1 MESNTISEKTKED
14 YLEIENGNKININ
27 IVNNLLKIQVI
38 FNSKE
43 YLGLFS
49 LNYLKKENKIFSY
62 LTLIGIKDCINQ
74 RIIEKQFSI
83 INDTNHLK
91 LNLLFDNDNNIELII
106 PFNDKIKE
114 VSLENFIRLE
124 TEIIN
129 LNNRINGIKNELK
142 QELKKEILEE
152 LHEKEKNMN
161 LNIKTNITKLIEN
174 KKPKILFYQKLEY
187 ISPVLVDQTS
197 LTEVPYYT
205 REFKTEDNYQIVQV
219 NINIPY
225 TSMDKEYSHGRILTY
240 LDNEMINDSTIH
252 NRFDWEIKP
261 LTIMGYIQN
270 LQKGNHKIKI
280 LACVD
285 KGTLNIPHIW
295 KTSIEYTI
303 RPIISG
309 SMTIIGF

>member
-1 MESNTISEKTKED
+1 MESNTISEKTKEE

-43 YLGLFS
+43 YLGFFS

-62 LTLIGIKDCINQ
+62 LTLIGIKDCIHQ
-74 RIIEKQFSI
+74 RITEKQFSI

-152 LHEKEKNMN
+152 VKKTISKE
-161 LNIKTNITKLIEN
+161 IEN
-174 KKPKILFYQKLEY
+174 KTPKILFQQKLEY
-187 ISPVLVDQTS
+187 IAPVLIDQKE
-197 LTEVPYYT
+197 LTEVPYYS
-205 REFKTEDNYQIVQV
+205 REFKTEQIYNIVQV

-225 TSMDKEYSHGRILTY
+225 TSMDTDCSHGKILTY
-240 LDNEMINDSTIH
+240 LDNEMICDSTIH
-252 NRFDWEIKP
+252 NQYQWELKP
-261 LTIMGYIQN
+261 LTIIGYVKN
-270 LQKGNHKIKI
+270 LPIGNHKIKI

-285 KGTLNIPHIW
+285 KGTLNLPHLW
-295 KTSIEYTI
+295 KTCIEYTI
-303 RPIISG
+303 KPIVSG
-309 SMTIIGF
+309 SMTIIGI

>member
-1 MESNTISEKTKED
+1 
-14 YLEIENGNKININ
+14 
-27 IVNNLLKIQVI
+27 
-38 FNSKE
+38 
-43 YLGLFS
+43 
-49 LNYLKKENKIFSY
+49 
-62 LTLIGIKDCINQ
+62 
-74 RIIEKQFSI
+74 
-83 INDTNHLK
+83 
-91 LNLLFDNDNNIELII
+91 
-106 PFNDKIKE
+106 
-114 VSLENFIRLE
+114 
-124 TEIIN
+124 
-129 LNNRINGIKNELK
+129 
-142 QELKKEILEE
+142 
-152 LHEKEKNMN
+152 MN
-161 LNIKTNITKLIEN
+161 LNINKNITKLIEN

-225 TSMDKEYSHGRILTY
+225 ASMDKEWSHGRILTY

-252 NRFDWEIKP
+252 NRFEWEIKP

-270 LQKGNHKIKI
+270 LQKGTHKIKI

-295 KTSIEYTI
+295 KEGIEYTI